1 MRTLLLTWLLAI
13 VPMSQAASVSVT
25 DFAGREVTLPKPATR
40 LIALAPHIVENT
52 YSAGAGDL
60 LVGAVSY
67 ADYPPEA
74 RKLPRVGSYQS
85 WSLEGILQLKPDLVL
100 LWASGNGLDRARSL
114 ERLGIP
120 VYISEPRRLE
130 DIPQTLRDI
139 GQLTGRSTT
148 AEPAAAELEQAL
160 AQLAERN
167 RDKTSL
173 SVLYQVWNQPLQTL
187 NGSHLISDVI
197 SLCGARNVFA
207 DAASLAPKISVEAV
221 IARNPDA
228 IVASGMDEARPE
240 WLDEWLAYPQLRAV
254 ANNALFFVPPDYIQR
269 PTARVLLGATS
280 LCRQLDSAR
289 H

>member
-1 MRTLLLTWLLAI
+1 
-13 VPMSQAASVSVT
+13 
-25 DFAGREVTLPKPATR
+25 
-40 LIALAPHIVENT
+40 
-52 YSAGAGDL
+52 
-60 LVGAVSY
+60 
-67 ADYPPEA
+67 
-74 RKLPRVGSYQS
+74 
-85 WSLEGILQLKPDLVL
+85 
-100 LWASGNGLDRARSL
+100 
-114 ERLGIP
+114 
-120 VYISEPRRLE
+120 
-130 DIPQTLRDI
+130 
-139 GQLTGRSTT
+139 
-148 AEPAAAELEQAL
+148 
-160 AQLAERN
+160 
-167 RDKTSL
+167 
-173 SVLYQVWNQPLQTL
+173 VWNQPLQTL